1 MDKSNLLR
9 YKGYVKTPSL
19 FLSQGSLSLNPIE
32 LSSEFESLPK
42 DVNFK
47 NQRLGKLVEE
57 FVFYQLK
64 LQSNVKWLV
73 ENIQIQKERTTIG
86 ELDALYLL
94 NNKPIH
100 LEVVYKFY
108 LYDSLKSYNNPL
120 SYWIGPNRKDTLCY
134 KIDKLK
140 NKQFPLLF
148 KSDTKQQLE
157 PYNIDMTTISQSLCF
172 KAQLFLPCNETNIQF
187 GSLNQNCVSGVYI
200 SYLNLFKFKTLKFY
214 KPQKLDWLVVPHN
227 DVDWRDYDSAIMD
240 IEKEIEVKR
249 SPLVWIK
256 HSNTKIVKCFV
267 TFW

>member
-9 YKGYVKTPSL
+9 YKGYIKTPSL
-19 FLSQGSLSLNPIE
+19 FITKGSLNLNPIE
-32 LSSEFESLPK
+32 LSSEFKPLPK
-42 DVNFK
+42 DFNFK

-64 LQSNVKWLV
+64 QQSNVQWLI
-73 ENIQIQKERTTIG
+73 ENLQIQKGSITIG

-108 LYDSLKSYNNPL
+108 LFDNLKSYKNPL
-120 SYWIGPNRKDTLCY
+120 SYWIGPNRKDSLCY

-157 PYNIDMTTISQSLCF
+157 PYDIDMTAISQSLCF
-172 KAQLFLPCNETNIQF
+172 KAQLFLPYNETDIQF

-200 SYLNLFKFKTLKFY
+200 SYLNLFKFQSFKFY
-214 KPQKLDWLVVPHN
+214 KPQKLDWLVVPHK
-227 DVDWRDYDSAIMD
+227 DVGWRDYDSAIID
-240 IEKEIEVKR
+240 IEKEINAKR

-256 HSNTKIVKCFV
+256 HSDTKIVKCFV